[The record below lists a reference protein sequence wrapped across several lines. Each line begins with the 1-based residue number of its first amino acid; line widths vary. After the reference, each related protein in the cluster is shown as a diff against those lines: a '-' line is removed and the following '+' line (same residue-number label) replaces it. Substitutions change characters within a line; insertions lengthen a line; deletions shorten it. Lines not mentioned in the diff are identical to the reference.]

1 MITIMLYSQ
10 SAPKSEFKKLYK
22 LRWNVE
28 LDLRDIKQKLG
39 MNISSCKSSEM
50 VITEIWGYLVA
61 YNLIRLLMLQSAL
74 LVDSPPQS
82 LSFKHNMVNRHTQGD
97 AL

>member
-1 MITIMLYSQ
+1 M
-10 SAPKSEFKKLYK
+10 
-22 LRWNVE
+22 
-28 LDLRDIKQKLG
+28 DLRDIKQKLG

-74 LVDSPPQS
+74 LVDIPPQS
-82 LSFKHNMVNRHTQGD
+82 LSFKHSLQIWLVVTLKAMLYREEQLPAIIAEQRVGKRS
-97 AL
+97 